1 MKKFNF
7 TGVSLATLNQY
18 RELAK
23 IDHSRTEARGT
34 YLGIF
39 TNFIVLQRNLNAYG
53 MNTKTISPDALA
65 LRKAIAEAPDPETA
79 LFETIPSAIGFH
91 QIASTEDDQVVLAYF
106 DKLRATAREIAGS
119 YSELLNRLEQSIA
132 DAVRCDTGDFA
143 SLKESVLH
151 ALTGVDTVLLP
162 PKLRTAYERMVS
174 PLDDRE
180 RDQSAVDVA
189 LGKSLDQLQDEE
201 EPKLHKALQESIEAL
216 VAHKGLMA
224 AGKDQLAVSV
234 TMPTG
239 EHVNRY
245 IPQLTEDAE
254 VTSRLAK
261 LLEGLSADERL
272 QLISLI
278 LETETPL

>member
-1 MKKFNF
+1 M
-7 TGVSLATLNQY
+7 
-18 RELAK
+18 
-23 IDHSRTEARGT
+23 
-34 YLGIF
+34 
-39 TNFIVLQRNLNAYG
+39 
-53 MNTKTISPDALA
+53 
-65 LRKAIAEAPDPETA
+65 
-79 LFETIPSAIGFH
+79 
-91 QIASTEDDQVVLAYF
+91 VLAYF
-106 DKLRATAREIAGS
+106 DKLRATAREITGS

-143 SLKESVLH
+143 SLKESVLN

-180 RDQSAVDVA
+180 SWIKSVADVA

-216 VAHKGLMA
+216 VAHKAMA

-239 EHVNRY
+239 EHVKRY
-245 IPQLTEDAE
+245 IPQLTEDAN

-261 LLEGLSADERL
+261 RSGRPECRR
-272 QLISLI
+272 
-278 LETETPL
+278 TPAIDFIDFGN